1 MFHGLYGQKTENYMK
16 RILIIEDDEKIAKAL
31 ELRIRNA
38 GYQTAVASD
47 GYAGVSAVPKTNPD
61 LVLLD
66 INMPAG
72 NGFTVAERIRS
83 ISPKPMPIV
92 FITASKKPEFFDRA
106 LALGASGYIE
116 KPYNSA
122 QVLALLENVL
132 KHQPNVSAESSHP
145 TR

>member
-1 MFHGLYGQKTENYMK
+1 MK
-16 RILIIEDDEKIAKAL
+16 KILIIEDDEKVAKAL

-38 GYQTAVASD
+38 GYQTAVAAD

-83 ISPKPMPIV
+83 ITPKPTPIV
-92 FITASKKPEFFDRA
+92 FITASKNPEFVDRA

-116 KPYNSA
+116 KPYNPA
-122 QVLALLENVL
+122 QVLELLKNVL
-132 KHQPNVSAESSHP
+132 KHQPSMGADSSHP
-145 TR
+145 LR